1 MAGFYGNAVARS
13 VVSGSV
19 FALNGA
25 WTAARAGT
33 SNAENRQWIKIQPQA
48 RDTIRLAIRYVNKNA
63 DGTFTTPTSA
73 AHGDFK
79 IPATGTLV
87 EPISSDVTIFIRAVQ
102 SGGSSGGI
110 KCIVAE
116 FS

>member
-1 MAGFYGNAVARS
+1 MANFYGNPVARN
-13 VVSGSV
+13 VSQGHV
-19 FALNGA
+19 FAPAGS
-25 WTAARAGT
+25 WVAARAGST
-33 SNAENRQWIKIQPQA
+33 NQKGRQWVKIQPQG

-79 IPATGTLV
+79 IPTTAV
-87 EPISSDVTIFIRAVQ
+87 IEEPLSEDVTIFLRAVQ
-102 SGGSSGGI
+102 NGGSSGGI

-116 FS
+116 YS

>member
-1 MAGFYGNAVARS
+1 MAGFFGNPVARH
-13 VVSGSV
+13 VTHNSV

-25 WTAARAGT
+25 WVAARAG
-33 SNAENRQWIKIQPQA
+33 SANKENRQWVMIQPQA
-48 RDTIRLAIRYVNKNA
+48 RETIRLAIRFVNKNA

-79 IPATGTLV
+79 VPATGLYEFPV
-87 EPISSDVTIFIRAVQ
+87 SDDVTIFLRAVQ
-102 SGGSSGGI
+102 NGGSSGGI

-116 FS
+116 FA